1 VGVVKLGEKTGEL
14 VRGLGENVVPLNKA
28 VGSAKLVEVEN
39 EALRR
44 LEDLSRRAWKPMMV
58 LRKQRENSESLSG
71 EF

>member
-1 VGVVKLGEKTGEL
+1 
-14 VRGLGENVVPLNKA
+14 VVPLNKA